1 MKVHTIIL
9 AAGSGSRMRSTKA
22 KSLQKIAGQT
32 MLERIIKTAQ
42 KVSNKISIVV
52 GFDKDGI
59 IDVASKLGNFNFVEQ
74 KTPKGQGMQ

>member
-59 IDVASKLGNFNFVEQ
+59 IDVAS
-74 KTPKGQGMQ
+74 

>member
-1 MKVHTIIL
+1 
-9 AAGSGSRMRSTKA
+9 MRSTKA

-74 KTPKGQGMQ
+74 KTQRDRACSNANNSLYIR